1 MLLGNYHLSVRTGRL
16 RLPSPAVRNVEC
28 LRTVSANGI
37 GSFPLYVD
45 CRETLFRAIFSRDR
59 IPLLTAIRV
68 LLSCICCFNQ
78 QRLSRVAEGTGPMKP
93 QQPGASAKVLIPAQ
107 VGRDK
112 ILD

>member
-1 MLLGNYHLSVRTGRL
+1 MLLGNYHLSAGTGQVG
-16 RLPSPAVRNVEC
+16 LPRSAVRKADC
-28 LRTVSANGI
+28 LRIDSSDRY
-37 GSFPLYVD
+37 GSFALTSIA
-45 CRETLFRAIFSRDR
+45 REAHSWLILGRGT
-59 IPLLTAIRV
+59 IPLLTAIPV
-68 LLSCICCFNQ
+68 LLFCIRCFNQ